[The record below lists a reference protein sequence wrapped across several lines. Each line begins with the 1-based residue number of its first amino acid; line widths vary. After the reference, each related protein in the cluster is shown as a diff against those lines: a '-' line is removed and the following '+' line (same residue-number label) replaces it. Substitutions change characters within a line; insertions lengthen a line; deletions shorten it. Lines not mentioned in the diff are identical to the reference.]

1 MKKITADSDSKI
13 DETYDNWKKDME
25 KLIKEIKKSGH
36 VPEKI
41 NIDIAELKKWCLQN
55 NKPITSESR
64 SEYVAVLLRE
74 KYG

>member
-1 MKKITADSDSKI
+1 
-13 DETYDNWKKDME
+13 ME

-41 NIDIAELKKWCLQN
+41 NIDIEELKKWCLQN

>member
-1 MKKITADSDSKI
+1 
-13 DETYDNWKKDME
+13 ME